1 MASVNSIEQLENS
14 LKQLGYGVFKRDSST
29 RLVVYT
35 SEERISFLKLMAAT
49 FDGTYTPQK
58 TGPGWR
64 SSVGAAQIGSLMIL
78 AKPQAKGGAA
88 ASVSSLD
95 ARIFTTLGTKG
106 KFNYM
111 GQDVSVVSFTKAKTL
126 AESIVKGCEASNILG
141 KEYAEMFEDF
151 FETGK
156 FVWAPSLPAPVVNK
170 LGVYTGEVLVG
181 WVLLANKGSKFFESN
196 PFKGD
201 VKAFHMPTDP
211 AFSGVD
217 SFVEFRDGTY
227 IGISS
232 KFGVGAKASFFTNM
246 LEKGIKGRTK
256 LKNGVFKDICDVCAT
271 NNIEYKKSKEIVY
284 TYGVKK
290 LLKLNITRPSAVFD
304 AIVAGKKDPDLN
316 KVVLAIKSYP
326 GVNEDIKKKLPNS
339 VSAFFNRTIADK
351 LNKDQNSIEEIKK
364 ILEGKDFFQANL
376 NINEWLKGNVKF
388 KFVKSGKSTLKFIG
402 SKSAIDDTKSKQGW
416 INYELSAP
424 K

>member
-1 MASVNSIEQLENS
+1 MASVSSIEQLEKS
-14 LKQLGYGVFKRDSST
+14 LKQLGYNVFKRDSST

-35 SEERISFLKLMAAT
+35 TEERVSFLKLMAAT
-49 FDGTYTPQK
+49 FDGSYTSQK
-58 TGPGWR
+58 TGAGWR
-64 SSVGAAQIGSLMIL
+64 SSVGAAQIGGLMIL

-88 ASVSSLD
+88 GSVSTLD

-111 GQDVSVVSFTKAKTL
+111 GQDVSVVSFTSAKTL
-126 AESIVKGCEASNILG
+126 ANSIVKGCSDSQILG

-151 FETGK
+151 FATGE
-156 FVWAPSLPAPVVNK
+156 FVWDPTLSPLVINK
-170 LGVYTGEVLVG
+170 LGVYTGEVLIG
-181 WVLLANKGSKFFESN
+181 WVLLANKQSKYFETN
-196 PFKGD
+196 PFSGSI
-201 VKAFHMPTDP
+201 KAFHMPTDP

-217 SFVEFRDGTY
+217 SFVEFKDGTY
-227 IGISS
+227 VGISS
-232 KFGVGAKASFFTNM
+232 KFGAGAKASFFTNM
-246 LEKGIKGRTK
+246 LEKGIKNRSK
-256 LKNGVFKDICDVCAT
+256 LKNSVFKDICDICAI

-290 LLKLNITRPSAVFD
+290 LLKLNITTPTTIFD
-304 AIVAGKKDPDLN
+304 TIVAGKKNADLN
-316 KVVLAIKSYP
+316 KVILAIKSYP
-326 GVNEDIKKKLPNS
+326 GVSDDIKKKLPNS
-339 VSAFFNRTIADK
+339 VSAFFNRMIADK
-351 LNKDQNSIEEIKK
+351 LNKDVNSIEEIKK

-376 NINEWLKGNVKF
+376 NTSEWLKGKVKF

-416 INYELSAP
+416 LNYELSAP